1 MSHTLAFFFLASLPL
16 SISAEAQPW
25 ITAYYMDGSMALSDI
40 PWTKVTHVI
49 HFGANPSDASGA
61 LSTVDPASADAFTA
75 AAHQANVKALLCVR
89 DNNSITSLFS
99 TVLRNNLSGFATNVA
114 NFVTA
119 HNYDGV
125 DLNWE
130 AGNYNGIV
138 DQSNYINLIMAM
150 RNLLGPAKTIT
161 ISVYWQY
168 GLAQV
173 VQRTASNL
181 DQINVMCYD
190 MDQFNTD
197 VYFNS
202 ATYSA
207 PGDVKHN
214 SCASQA
220 SNFTSYVPAS
230 KIGLGI
236 PFYGRIWTGCADT
249 FCNDGLH
256 DPLQTFFGN
265 PTEKTMHYNNLVASA
280 YWSSPHGWDATHGS
294 SYISINQNGS
304 IYDHFISFTDEQ
316 QINAM
321 VQLMTNSG
329 YGGVMEYELQY
340 DFMPSQMGD
349 ARHPLAAA
357 VYSAVFPP
365 TPGGQ

>member
-1 MSHTLAFFFLASLPL
+1 MGSMSHTLAFFFLASLPL

-150 RNLLGPAKTIT
+150 RNLL
-161 ISVYWQY
+161 
-168 GLAQV
+168 
-173 VQRTASNL
+173 
-181 DQINVMCYD
+181 
-190 MDQFNTD
+190 
-197 VYFNS
+197 
-202 ATYSA
+202 
-207 PGDVKHN
+207 
-214 SCASQA
+214 
-220 SNFTSYVPAS
+220 
-230 KIGLGI
+230 
-236 PFYGRIWTGCADT
+236 
-249 FCNDGLH
+249 
-256 DPLQTFFGN
+256 
-265 PTEKTMHYNNLVASA
+265 
-280 YWSSPHGWDATHGS
+280 
-294 SYISINQNGS
+294 
-304 IYDHFISFTDEQ
+304 
-316 QINAM
+316 
-321 VQLMTNSG
+321 
-329 YGGVMEYELQY
+329 
-340 DFMPSQMGD
+340 
-349 ARHPLAAA
+349 
-357 VYSAVFPP
+357 
-365 TPGGQ
+365 